1 MMRFFLKRSISI
13 NLALSISL
21 AGNSI
26 KVVKDATA
34 IINELPCKSIK
45 VAKDATA
52 IISLGEGGVRAQVW
66 IFFIGVFSFSQESP
80 LRTHCIDC
88 LACFQQLVAG

>member
-1 MMRFFLKRSISI
+1 
-13 NLALSISL
+13 L

-26 KVVKDATA
+26 EVVKDATA

-52 IISLGEGGVRAQVW
+52 IISLGEGGVRAQV
-66 IFFIGVFSFSQESP
+66 
-80 LRTHCIDC
+80 
-88 LACFQQLVAG
+88 